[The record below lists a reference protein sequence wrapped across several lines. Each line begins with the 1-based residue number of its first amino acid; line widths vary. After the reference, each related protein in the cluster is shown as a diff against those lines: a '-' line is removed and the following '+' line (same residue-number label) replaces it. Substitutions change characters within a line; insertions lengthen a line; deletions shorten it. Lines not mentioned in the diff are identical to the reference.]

1 MSAPDK
7 PPVLMF
13 AEELLGVFI
22 RWSDESDLE
31 PLEMA
36 EAAAAVINNFC
47 DDDDAIVFD
56 ADPQLLDDI
65 EEQEDA

>member
-1 MSAPDK
+1 MIEPDK

-22 RWSDESDLE
+22 RWSDESDLD

-47 DDDDAIVFD
+47 DDDAIEFEP
-56 ADPQLLDDI
+56 DPQLLDDI
-65 EEQEDA
+65 DNQEE